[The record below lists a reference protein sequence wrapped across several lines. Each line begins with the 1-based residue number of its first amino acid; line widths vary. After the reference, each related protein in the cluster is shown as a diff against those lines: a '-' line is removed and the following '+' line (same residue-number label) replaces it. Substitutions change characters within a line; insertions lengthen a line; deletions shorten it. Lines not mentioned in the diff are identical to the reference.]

1 MRFVNEVQFE
11 ALEKSGTPVQDPGV
25 GADLQKRM
33 TMYFPSTQI
42 PLKRYDLFVL
52 CCCFY
57 VHIYIYRYIYI
68 DIHRYLHIIH
78 TQGINDYIYK

>member
-1 MRFVNEVQFE
+1 MGSNSKPCQVRFVNEVQFE

-57 VHIYIYRYIYI
+57 VHIYNIHIYI
-68 DIHRYLHIIH
+68 
-78 TQGINDYIYK
+78 